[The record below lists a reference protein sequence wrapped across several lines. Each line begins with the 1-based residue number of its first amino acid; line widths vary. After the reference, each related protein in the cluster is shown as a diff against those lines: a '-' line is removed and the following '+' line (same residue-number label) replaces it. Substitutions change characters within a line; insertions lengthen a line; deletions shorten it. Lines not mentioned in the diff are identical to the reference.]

1 MAPWGI
7 VVREIGQFLPNLNE
21 INQSENVERLN
32 VSIEFSTRTGT
43 IAFSTIL
50 LKRIFREQFDFMK
63 SNNFRLYLTAKWK
76 SVFDVRK
83 FLFLILNLIC
93 GVSQIC
99 L

>member
-7 VVREIGQFLPNLNE
+7 VAREIGQFLPKLNA

-50 LKRIFREQFDFMK
+50 SKRNFCERIGFMK
-63 SNNFRLYLTAKWK
+63 SNNLRSYQTAKWN

-83 FLFLILNLIC
+83 KK
-93 GVSQIC
+93 
-99 L
+99 

>member
-7 VVREIGQFLPNLNE
+7 VVREIGQFLSNLNA
-21 INQSENVERLN
+21 INQSENVDRLN

-50 LKRIFREQFDFMK
+50 LKRNFREQFYFMK
-63 SNNFRLYLTAKWK
+63 SKNLRFYLTAKWK

-83 FLFLILNLIC
+83 IC
-93 GVSQIC
+93 FFI
-99 L
+99 